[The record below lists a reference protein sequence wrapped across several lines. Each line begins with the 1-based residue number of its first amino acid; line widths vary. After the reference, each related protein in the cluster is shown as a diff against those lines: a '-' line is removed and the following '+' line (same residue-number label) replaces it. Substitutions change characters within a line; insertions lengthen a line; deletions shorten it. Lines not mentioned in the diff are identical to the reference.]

1 MVPFRNG
8 AVLIAHAYTL
18 PATGVCHFGTEASRT
33 DRISARLPN
42 TESNSGSNSLPLLV
56 RNLTGLAAFS
66 TNEITSTNHF
76 STDST
81 PSVVCSS
88 FGFTSTIE
96 RSKVVGRET
105 CVSAPGPSKTIS
117 AVRIYAGIKHLF
129 DGGENVRQC
138 TAQSSS
144 VGTTLLTIAVP
155 ASLSDQVIECNREL
169 RLF

>member
-8 AVLIAHAYTL
+8 AVLTAHAYTL
-18 PATGVCHFGTEASRT
+18 PAAGVCHFGTEVSRT
-33 DRISARLPN
+33 DCTSARLPN
-42 TESNSGSNSLPLLV
+42 TESNAGDNSLPLLV
-56 RNLTGLAAFS
+56 RNLAVFS

-105 CVSAPGPSKTIS
+105 CISAPGPSKSIS
-117 AVRIYAGIKHLF
+117 AVRIHAGINHLF
-129 DGGENVRQC
+129 DGGENIRQC
-138 TAQSSS
+138 NAQSSS